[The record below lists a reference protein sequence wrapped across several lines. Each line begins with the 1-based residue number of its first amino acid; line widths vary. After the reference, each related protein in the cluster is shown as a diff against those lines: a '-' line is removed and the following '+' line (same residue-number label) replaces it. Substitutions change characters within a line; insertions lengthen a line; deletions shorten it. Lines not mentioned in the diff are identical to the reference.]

1 MSNEQRITPHGR
13 MIERLG
19 GLAGGSQAHEQVAL
33 LQAQVKNL
41 EREVERLQG
50 SARSDVRSQKMFDNK
65 RQAFEIRYRE
75 VKYQLQAMKRM
86 GKQAGLACRYVA
98 QGMEN
103 SDPERAADIRFL
115 GQLLNDD
122 LWGTTDIGGVKA
134 PDLVKHTQYY
144 LKAKNITK
152 GEDANP

>member
-1 MSNEQRITPHGR
+1 MKYPAFMEPGQ
-13 MIERLG
+13 ERE
-19 GLAGGSQAHEQVAL
+19 LALARQ
-33 LQAQVKNL
+33 KIKDL

-50 SARSDVRSQKMFDNK
+50 SARADIRSQKMFDNK
-65 RQAFEIRYRE
+65 RQSFEIRYRE

-86 GKQAGLACRYVA
+86 GKQAGLACTYIA

-134 PDLVKHTQYY
+134 PDLVKHTQFY
-144 LKAKNITK
+144 KNAKRITK
-152 GEDANP
+152 GEDANL